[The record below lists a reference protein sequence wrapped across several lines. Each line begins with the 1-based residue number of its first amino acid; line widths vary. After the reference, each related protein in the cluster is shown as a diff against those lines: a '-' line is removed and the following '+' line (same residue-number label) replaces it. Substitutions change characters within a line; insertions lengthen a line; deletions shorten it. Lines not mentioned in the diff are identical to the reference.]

1 MKIETYVFLGIAIFS
16 GTNIFLVS
24 FFNLIGGVCYRRVD
38 TSLILNT
45 ALFVYS
51 ISSTALAIVD
61 TLLIK
66 KRSSFEHL
74 DFI

>member
-1 MKIETYVFLGIAIFS
+1 MKIATYVFLDIIIFS

-24 FFNLIGGVCYRRVD
+24 LFNLIGGQYVTEGVD
-38 TSLILNT
+38 NSLILNT

-66 KRSSFEHL
+66 KVHFSC
-74 DFI
+74 I